1 MRIVEPI
8 RNPKKLAQIKNMLKG
23 QGNPRN
29 YLLFTLGI
37 NFALRIQDL
46 LNLKVKDVRNGDN
59 LIKEF
64 LFVQESKRHRQ
75 KRIKINPGAREALEY
90 YFSKADEIN
99 PEDCLFPNSQNPSR
113 PISRVQAYRLI
124 NQWTEAVGLTGGRY
138 GTHTL
143 RKTWGY
149 QARKHHGV
157 PIELIMEK
165 LGHESPSVTK
175 RYIGIT
181 DDEIEDVED
190 EVVL

>member
-1 MRIVEPI
+1 M
-8 RNPKKLAQIKNMLKG
+8 AQIKSMLKG
-23 QGNPRN
+23 EENPRN
-29 YLLFTLGI
+29 YLLFSLGI
-37 NFALRIQDL
+37 NFALRVQDL
-46 LNLKVKDVRNGDN
+46 LGLRVRDVLRDDKTIKD
-59 LIKEF
+59 F
-64 LFVQESKRHRQ
+64 LFVRERKRGRQ
-75 KRIKINPGAREALEY
+75 RRIKINARAREALEY
-90 YFSKADEIN
+90 YFSKVQAKPD
-99 PEDCLFPNSQNPSR
+99 DYLFPSPRDRNR
-113 PISRVQAYRLI
+113 PLSRVQAYRLI
-124 NQWTEAVGLTGGRY
+124 NQWVDAVGLTEGRY

-165 LGHESPSVTK
+165 LGHESPAVTK

>member
-1 MRIVEPI
+1 MRVVEPI
-8 RNPKKLAQIKNMLKG
+8 RNPKKIAQIKNMLKG
-23 QGNPRN
+23 QENPRD
-29 YLLFTLGI
+29 YLLFSLGI

-46 LNLKVKDVRNGDN
+46 LSLRVRDVRNEDKT
-59 LIKEF
+59 IKDF
-64 LFVQESKRHRQ
+64 LFIQERKRGRQ

-90 YFSKADEIN
+90 YFSRVEAKQD
-99 PEDCLFPNSQNPSR
+99 DYLFPSSR
-113 PISRVQAYRLI
+113 DGKRPLSRVQAYRLI
-124 NQWTEAVGLTGGRY
+124 NQWTEAVGLTEGRY

-165 LGHESPSVTK
+165 LGHESPAVTK

-190 EVVL
+190 KVVL

>member
-8 RNPKKLAQIKNMLKG
+8 RNPKKIAQIKNMLKG
-23 QGNPRN
+23 QDNPRN

-46 LNLKVKDVRNGDN
+46 LNLKVKDVLNGDN
-59 LIKEF
+59 TIKD
-64 LFVQESKRHRQ
+64 FVFVRESKRGKQ

-90 YFSKADEIN
+90 YFGKVNAEPHDY
-99 PEDCLFPNSQNPSR
+99 LFPNSQNPSR
-113 PISRVQAYRLI
+113 AISRVQAYRLI

>member
-1 MRIVEPI
+1 MRVVEPI
-8 RNPKKLAQIKNMLKG
+8 RNPKKITQIKNILKG
-23 QGNPRN
+23 QENPRN

-46 LNLKVKDVRNGDN
+46 LGLRVRDVRNDDN
-59 LIKEF
+59 TIKEF
-64 LFVQESKRHRQ
+64 VFVKERKRGKQR
-75 KRIKINPGAREALEY
+75 RIKINPGAREALEY
-90 YFSKADEIN
+90 YFSRVKAEPD
-99 PEDCLFPNSQNPSR
+99 DYLFPNSRDPKR
-113 PISRVQAYRLI
+113 PLSRVQAYRLI

-149 QARKHHGV
+149 QARKHHGI

-165 LGHESPSVTK
+165 LGHESPAVTK

>member
-1 MRIVEPI
+1 MKIVEPI
-8 RNPKKLAQIKNMLKG
+8 RNPKKLAQIKSMLKG
-23 QGNPRN
+23 QDNPRN
-29 YLLFTLGI
+29 YLLFSLGI
-37 NFALRIQDL
+37 NFALRIRDL
-46 LNLKVKDVRNGDN
+46 LGLRVRDVRNEDN
-59 LIKEF
+59 TIKDF
-64 LFVQESKRHRQ
+64 LFVQESKRGRQ
-75 KRIKINPGAREALEY
+75 RRIKINAGAREALDY
-90 YFSKADEIN
+90 YFGRVRAAPD
-99 PEDCLFPNSQNPSR
+99 DYLFPNPRNSKR
-113 PISRVQAYRLI
+113 PLSRVQAYRLI
-124 NQWTEAVGLTGGRY
+124 NQWTEAVGLTEGRY

-165 LGHESPSVTK
+165 LGHESPAVTK

>member
-1 MRIVEPI
+1 MKIVEPI
-8 RNPKKLAQIKNMLKG
+8 RNPKKLAQIKSMLKG
-23 QGNPRN
+23 QDNPRN
-29 YLLFTLGI
+29 YLLFSLGI
-37 NFALRIQDL
+37 NFALRIRDL
-46 LNLKVKDVRNGDN
+46 LGLRVRDVRNEDN
-59 LIKEF
+59 TIKDF
-64 LFVQESKRHRQ
+64 LFVQESKRGRQ
-75 KRIKINPGAREALEY
+75 RRIKINAGAREALAY
-90 YFSKADEIN
+90 YFGRVRAAPD
-99 PEDCLFPNSQNPSR
+99 DYLFPNPRNSKR
-113 PISRVQAYRLI
+113 PLSRVQAYRLI
-124 NQWTEAVGLTGGRY
+124 NQWTEAVGLTEGRY

-165 LGHESPSVTK
+165 LGHESPAVTK

>member
-1 MRIVEPI
+1 MRVVEPI
-8 RNPKKLAQIKNMLKG
+8 RNPKKITQIKNMLKG
-23 QGNPRN
+23 QDNPRN
-29 YLLFTLGI
+29 YLLFSLGI
-37 NFALRIQDL
+37 NFALRVQDL
-46 LNLKVKDVRNGDN
+46 LRLRVRDVRNEDKT
-59 LIKEF
+59 IKDF
-64 LFVQESKRHRQ
+64 LFIQESKRGRQ

-90 YFSKADEIN
+90 YFSKVKAEQD
-99 PEDCLFPNSQNPSR
+99 DYLFPSSRDARR

-124 NQWTEAVGLTGGRY
+124 NQWTEAVGLTEGRY

-165 LGHESPSVTK
+165 LGHESPAVTK

>member
-1 MRIVEPI
+1 MKIVEPI
-8 RNPKKLAQIKNMLKG
+8 RNPKKVAQIKSILKG
-23 QGNPRN
+23 QDDPRN
-29 YLLFTLGI
+29 YLLFSLGI

-46 LNLKVKDVRNGDN
+46 LRLRVRDVRNEDN
-59 LIKEF
+59 TIKDF
-64 LFVQESKRHRQ
+64 LFVRESKRGRQ
-75 KRIKINPGAREALEY
+75 RRIKINAGAREALEY
-90 YFSKADEIN
+90 YFGRVKAAAD
-99 PEDCLFPNSQNPSR
+99 DYLFPNSRNGNR
-113 PISRVQAYRLI
+113 PLSRVQAYRLI
-124 NQWTEAVGLTGGRY
+124 NQWVEAVGLTEGRY
-138 GTHTL
+138 GTHSL

-165 LGHESPSVTK
+165 LGHESPAVTK